1 MHYRNNYEGQLI
13 KSKSIEGNAFFLI
26 LIGIFLLGGLTVLI
40 TRTGGQTEETGS
52 SERLSLA
59 ASEITKYAGGLKSAV
74 DSLRLRGCSETQI
87 SFWTDTNNDGVE
99 NSSDTYY
106 NANAPI
112 DRSCHLFSTAGAGM
126 KEIVIKDD
134 WVDSAFSAQTLYKK
148 PLYTGKTCVPS
159 VGTGTGGCSTDAA
172 SNEEL
177 LLIIPFLKQS
187 LCKTLNSK
195 FGISSTPQV
204 TADTWAIPAGYFTGT
219 YVDGYAISDGAGVLS
234 QKQNACFQGAS
245 TPPAGSY
252 NLYVTLIA
260 R

>member
-1 MHYRNNYEGQLI
+1 MI
-13 KSKSIEGNAFFLI
+13 KSKNIEGNAFFLI

-106 NANAPI
+106 NANAPT
-112 DRSCHLFSTAGAGM
+112 DRSCHVFSTAGAGM

-148 PLYTGKTCVPS
+148 PFYTGKTCIAGIGPAAPS
-159 VGTGTGGCSTDAA
+159 CNTDGIA
-172 SNEEL
+172 NEEL
-177 LLIIPFLKQS
+177 TFVVPFIKAS
-187 LCKTLNSK
+187 LCTALNSK
-195 FGISSTPQV
+195 FGLSSIPQDNLNAWVTPG
-204 TADTWAIPAGYFTGT
+204 GYFTGIFA
-219 YVDGYAISDGAGVLS
+219 DGNALNDAGSLLS
-234 QKQNACFQGAS
+234 GKYNACFQGGGS
-245 TPPAGSY
+245 PPVGSY
-252 NLYVTLIA
+252 SFYVVLIA
-260 R
+260 H